1 MRVPFKRVTPRSTV
15 QAQPR
20 IKAVVVSDGVI
31 TSLARNQSVLNR
43 MPFLKLNTIIIA
55 KGCKC
60 SRGTTQRVADSSEIA
75 RVRRSLLVAPAESIA
90 FLKSMLH
97 ADQLVFY
104 INEGGTVVKKTI

>member
-1 MRVPFKRVTPRSTV
+1 MRIHFRRTPPSSPV

-43 MPFLKLNTIIIA
+43 MPFLRLNTVTITR
-55 KGCKC
+55 GCKC
-60 SRGTTQRVADSSEIA
+60 GRGTTQRVADSAEIA
-75 RVRRSLLVAPAESIA
+75 RVRRAMLGAPAESIA
-90 FLKSMLH
+90 YLKSMLH

-104 INEGGTVVKKTI
+104 INENGAVVKKTL